1 MSVPVAMA
9 VGASAGVLLTGI
21 AAAIGLIL
29 RYVDPI
35 VSGFFFVASVVL
47 IWYFSSHY
55 PETARELGARA
66 ATLLREAATTLGH
79 RLVEALQRH
88 SEQVG
93 VPVLSL
99 ISFYFLI

>member
-29 RYVDPI
+29 RYVDPV

-88 SEQVG
+88 TEQVG
-93 VPVLSL
+93 VPLLSL
-99 ISFYFLI
+99 ISSYFLV